1 MTRAMTDESG
11 SDNTRVLGNA
21 NWLPRKVELVP
32 VGAGIR
38 RADDPSV
45 QPAGSGIRLR
55 RSVFME
61 KSLEGRYHPQ

>member
-11 SDNTRVLGNA
+11 SDNIGIPGNA
-21 NWLPRKVELVP
+21 NWLPGEVELVP

-38 RADDPSV
+38 RGDDAV

-55 RSVFME
+55 RPVFVE
-61 KSLEGRYHPQ
+61 ESLEGRYHPQ